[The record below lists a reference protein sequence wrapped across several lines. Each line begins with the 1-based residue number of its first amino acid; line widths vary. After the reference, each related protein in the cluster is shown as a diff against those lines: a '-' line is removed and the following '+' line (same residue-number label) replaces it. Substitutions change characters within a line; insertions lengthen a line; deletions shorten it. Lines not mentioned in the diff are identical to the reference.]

1 MGLVARIKAGLLLL
15 VGVVFIGIIGYKI
28 LGGKDWSI
36 LDSIYMTVIT
46 LSTVGF
52 EEVVDISH
60 NPPAKVFT
68 IFLIILGMGTLT
80 FVVSSITAFIVEG
93 ELTNILWRRKMDKE
107 ISELKDHFI
116 ICGGG
121 ETGFHV
127 IEELLKTGR
136 KFVLIEPD
144 PERIKKAQSLDKLY
158 FIEGDATDEQTLL
171 QAGILRAKGL
181 VTTLPTDRDNLF
193 VAMTAR
199 ELNPHIRI
207 VAKEIDSKSAKKL
220 FKAGANAVVSPTF
233 IGGLRLVSEL
243 VRPTVVSFLDKML
256 RDEKGSMRV
265 EEVTIGSNSS
275 LINKDLVQAEIP
287 KITGALIMAIK
298 EPHKK
303 DFIYNPKPSTIL
315 KKGDILVVLA
325 DAEML
330 EKLRPLV
337 EG

>member
-1 MGLVARIKAGLLLL
+1 MGLVARIKVGLLLL
-15 VGVVFIGIIGYKI
+15 VGVVLTGIIGYKV
-28 LGGKDWSI
+28 LGGKEWSI

-68 IFLIILGMGTLT
+68 ILLILFGMGTLM
-80 FVVSSITAFIVEG
+80 FVISSITAFIVEG
-93 ELTNILWRRKMDKE
+93 ELTNIIGRRRMDKE
-107 ISELKDHFI
+107 IMELKDHFI
-116 ICGGG
+116 VCGAG

-127 IEELLKTGR
+127 LEELVKTGR

-144 PERIKKAQSLDKLY
+144 PERIKKVQSLGKVC
-158 FIEGDATDEQTLL
+158 FIEGDATDESVLL
-171 QAGILRAKGL
+171 QAGISRARGL

-193 VAMTAR
+193 VTMTSR
-199 ELNPHIRI
+199 ELNPNLRI
-207 VAKEIDSKSAKKL
+207 VAKEISIKSAQKL
-220 FKAGANAVVSPTF
+220 FKAGANAVVSPNF

-243 VRPTVVSFLDKML
+243 IRPTVVSFLDRML
-256 RDEKGSMRV
+256 RDEGGSMRI
-265 EEVTIGSNSS
+265 EEVTIGANSR

-287 KITGALIMAIK
+287 KKTGALIMAIK
-298 EPHKK
+298 EQHKK
-303 DFIYNPKPSTIL
+303 DFIYNPKPSTSL

-325 DAEML
+325 DADML
-330 EKLRPLV
+330 EKLQPLI